1 MFRKIFGIDW
11 LWLDF
16 GSNTNHTKKEYSR
29 PLLHYTSTPT
39 DLFTAADL
47 T

>member
-16 GSNTNHTKKEYSR
+16 GSNTNHTKKEN
-29 PLLHYTSTPT
+29 T
-39 DLFTAADL
+39 ADL
-47 T
+47 YYIILPNPPICLPQLT